1 MEKNLK
7 INEVVFSTEIGE
19 TLVILNTDTGKYL
32 ELNKTAKFIWMQI
45 EKNLNS
51 KEILHKIIDSYDVTY
66 EEAQSSLDQFMEH
79 CLAKGLLKEEK

>member
-1 MEKNLK
+1 MQMEKNLK

-45 EKNLNS
+45 EKDFNS
-51 KEILHKIIDSYDVTY
+51 KEIYKQRAPVS
-66 EEAQSSLDQFMEH
+66 
-79 CLAKGLLKEEK
+79 